1 MRTVHAIL
9 FFLFINAFSVVYC
22 QYTIEGQV
30 PQAVD
35 KEIVLRG
42 FNFEGN
48 NQLAKAKTDAQGKF
62 NMVYSSGYVGAALL
76 EIKDMKSIIVL
87 LNKENF
93 EMKWGN
99 LDDFSSLTFINSPE
113 NSNLSIG
120 LTLYQ
125 TIEAKKSG
133 LTYLIPLYAEK
144 PSHKQYFEKELK
156 YQDQAFP
163 VFLASLPKDSYAAY
177 YIQLRKLISDMPMT
191 VSKYV
196 ERFPENEKQFTTIDF
211 GGEKMVH
218 SGLYKDLFEG
228 YVQFMESFGGGDM
241 DKLYAHLNA
250 GIDAVLK
257 SMKDKPELLQ
267 DMSQYLFNLLEKR
280 SLFPAAE
287 HLALAMLDDSSCQLD
302 EKHQALFEQYRKM
315 AIGKTA
321 PDIVFSK
328 EVKGYAKLSD
338 IKSKYKLVVFGA
350 SWCNKCTE
358 ELPKLKPYYENWK
371 KTDDLEVVF
380 ISLDQDEMVFSNFI
394 IDFPWVSSCDYKS
407 WEGQAV
413 KDYCVFATP
422 TMYLLGNNQ
431 KVVAKPVSAEHLESI
446 LQMYR
451 GSESK

>member
-1 MRTVHAIL
+1 MKTVHSIL
-9 FFLFINAFSVVYC
+9 FFLFINAFSAVYC
-22 QYTIEGQV
+22 QSTIVGHV

-42 FNFEGN
+42 FNFEGD
-48 NQLAKAKTDAQGKF
+48 NQLGKAKTDAQGKF
-62 NMVYSSGYVGAALL
+62 SMVYPSSYVGAALL
-76 EIKDMKSIIVL
+76 EIKDVKSIIVL

-93 EMKWGN
+93 EIKWGN
-99 LDDFSSLTFINSPE
+99 LEDFASLTFMNSPE
-113 NSNLSIG
+113 NINLSLG
-120 LTLYQ
+120 LSLYQ
-125 TIEAKKSG
+125 KIEAKKSG
-133 LTYLIPLYAEK
+133 LTYLIPLYKAE
-144 PSHKQYFEKELK
+144 PSSQQFFQKELK
-156 YQDQAFP
+156 SQDQAFP
-163 VFLASLPKDSYAAY
+163 AFLASLPKDSYVAY

-191 VSKYV
+191 ASKYV
-196 ERFPENEKQFTTIDF
+196 ERFPENEKQFNTIDF

-218 SGLYKDLFEG
+218 SGLYKDLFDG
-228 YVQFMESFGGGDM
+228 YMQLMESFGGGDI

-250 GIDAVLK
+250 SIDAVLK
-257 SMKDKPELLQ
+257 SLKDKPELLQ
-267 DMSQYLFNLLEKR
+267 DISQYLFNLLEKR
-280 SLFPAAE
+280 SLFSAAE

-328 EVKGYAKLSD
+328 EVKGYARLSD

-371 KTDDLEVVF
+371 KTDDVEVVF
-380 ISLDQDEMVFSNFI
+380 VSLDQDNKAFSNFTT
-394 IDFPWVSSCDYKS
+394 DFPWVSSCDYKS

-422 TMYLLGNNQ
+422 TMYLLDSNQ
-431 KVVAKPVSAEHLESI
+431 KVVAKPVSAGHLEAI
-446 LQMYR
+446 LEMRR